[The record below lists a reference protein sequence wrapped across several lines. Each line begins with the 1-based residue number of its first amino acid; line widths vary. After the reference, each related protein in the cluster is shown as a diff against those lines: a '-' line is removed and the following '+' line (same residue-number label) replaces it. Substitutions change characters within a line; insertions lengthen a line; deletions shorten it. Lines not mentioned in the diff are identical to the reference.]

1 MLTYCL
7 KCKKDRESVDSK
19 MLKTKNGRTMLS
31 SKCTVCGSKKSKFT
45 KQQQAKGLLINLGLK
60 TPLIKVPLLRDILS

>member
-31 SKCTVCGSKKSKFT
+31 SKCTVCGSKKFKIYKTTRSKR
-45 KQQQAKGLLINLGLK
+45 I
-60 TPLIKVPLLRDILS
+60 ID